1 MGRSVFGY
9 NEAIFLAMNE
19 DEGTGLV
26 NTRRSKINAIIKE
39 LKANSVNNPDA
50 IALKYGI
57 DPRSIT
63 QEEED
68 YINRKVGE

>member
-39 LKANSVNNPDA
+39 LKTNSVNNPDA

>member
-1 MGRSVFGY
+1 MGKSVFGY

-26 NTRRSKINAIIKE
+26 NTRYSKINAIIKE
-39 LKANSVNNPDA
+39 LKTNSIDSPDA
-50 IALKYGI
+50 IAFKHGI

-63 QEEED
+63 KEEED
-68 YINRKVGE
+68 YINRRVGE

>member
-26 NTRRSKINAIIKE
+26 NTRRSKISAIIKE
-39 LKANSVNNPDA
+39 LKTNSFDTPDA
-50 IALKYGI
+50 IALKHGI

-63 QEEED
+63 KEEED
-68 YINRKVGE
+68 YINRKVSE